1 MDGIGRNMRKIQNP
15 ENLDDF
21 GSMLSYV
28 HIMNIKINKEGWKQ
42 FSRGLTS
49 SSCQLKTLRVHL
61 VEFDRENLQ
70 TLAEGIKV
78 NNSITCLDLSYNN
91 LKDSYGDIFSRIITE

>member
-42 FSRGLTS
+42 FSKGLSS
-49 SSCQLKTLRVHL
+49 SSC
-61 VEFDRENLQ
+61 
-70 TLAEGIKV
+70 
-78 NNSITCLDLSYNN
+78 
-91 LKDSYGDIFSRIITE
+91 